1 MDSIFFIKK
10 VGTKTTI
17 PGRNGEN
24 ISKLTI
30 VISTKECR
38 MGDNGTF
45 ATDQDFVVDLLGERA
60 DNFNLTEG
68 SWIVGSLSFTAREY
82 NGSYFQDIRLN
93 RFCKL

>member
-1 MDSIFFIKK
+1 MDSIFYIKK
-10 VGTKTTI
+10 VGSKQTI

-45 ATDQDFVVDLLGERA
+45 ASDQDFVVDLLGERA
-60 DNFNLTEG
+60 DNFNLVEG
-68 SWIVGSLSFTAREY
+68 SWIVGSLSFTVREY
-82 NGSYFQDIRLN
+82 NESFFQDIRLN
-93 RFCKL
+93 RYCRL